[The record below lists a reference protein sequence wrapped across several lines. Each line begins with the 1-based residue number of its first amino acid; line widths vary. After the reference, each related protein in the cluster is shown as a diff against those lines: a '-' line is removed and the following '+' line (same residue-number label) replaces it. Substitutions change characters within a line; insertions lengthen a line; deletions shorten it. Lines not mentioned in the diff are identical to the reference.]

1 MWLPGGTC
9 RSDGQPVRLV
19 ERRRLTRSRIEHTFG
34 TVDRYP
40 ELEDLRRSLAMLP
53 PGSAGLSRED
63 AMALASEL
71 QEQIARVRRL
81 RDRLGAVLAQDD

>member
-1 MWLPGGTC
+1 MQLDPAQDRTY
-9 RSDGQPVRLV
+9 VR
-19 ERRRLTRSRIEHTFG
+19 EM
-34 TVDRYP
+34 DRYH

-53 PGSAGLSRED
+53 PVSAGLTREK

-71 QEQIARVRRL
+71 QESITSLRRL